1 MGELW
6 ITGNSLTTIS
16 CIKNYGKKINFSLIS
31 VGESISSVNPGL
43 TQKLVG
49 SEPVEKVAQSLT
61 LRRAGKTVLTV
72 FIPAHIYCVLT
83 MCQILILWH

>member
-61 LRRAGKTVLTV
+61 LRRAGEDSTDTVSYTHLTLPTSLRV
-72 FIPAHIYCVLT
+72 
-83 MCQILILWH
+83 